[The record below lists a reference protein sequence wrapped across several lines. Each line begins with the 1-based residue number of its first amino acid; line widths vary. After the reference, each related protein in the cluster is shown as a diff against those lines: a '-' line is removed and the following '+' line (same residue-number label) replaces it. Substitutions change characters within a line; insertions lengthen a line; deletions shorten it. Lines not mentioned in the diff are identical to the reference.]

1 MRFTKYEMIGL
12 YSSLGYKELKGIDLR
27 WDIPEDK
34 KTEKIEETINSFIE
48 KGILDDARNFTA
60 PGKLMLKMLQNYN
73 EASRIILFNQVRIAV
88 CKDIAI
94 VFSLHR
100 NSRYE
105 IEDLDLHAY
114 NKNAY
119 LNTILIYKS
128 DLLKDYAKGKIP
140 IKEKLK
146 RRDFIKE
153 ITKYDEDKII
163 LLGDVTANNSKTEYI
178 YYWDDVNCFCYDTKN
193 QVKTN
198 IEVGFIGAQIKEFFT
213 REI

>member
-1 MRFTKYEMIGL
+1 M
-12 YSSLGYKELKGIDLR
+12 
-27 WDIPEDK
+27 
-34 KTEKIEETINSFIE
+34 
-48 KGILDDARNFTA
+48 
-60 PGKLMLKMLQNYN
+60 
-73 EASRIILFNQVRIAV
+73 
-88 CKDIAI
+88 
-94 VFSLHR
+94 
-100 NSRYE
+100 
-105 IEDLDLHAY
+105 HAY

-163 LLGDVTANNSKTEYI
+163 LLGDVTTNNSKTEYI